1 MLLDAGHIHS
11 GYSQPWAIG
20 AGSANDRPW
29 VVSGDAFGLMAWTT
43 ADQAYELF
51 YKDDDARGLLGAIVT
66 AGVLKTPRWH
76 TTITTATLANLR
88 QTAENGFGP
97 SSGPFAGMVG
107 ADLSPSEG
115 WRRVYDVS
123 CHDIAAIWVAFFS
136 RCQRYCCRQAH
147 FSKPGFSPHYESC
160 KTARLSDSVC
170 VHACR

>member
-1 MLLDAGHIHS
+1 MSHWLVVLLDAGHIHS

-76 TTITTATLANLR
+76 TTIATATLANLR

-97 SSGPFAGMVG
+97 SSGPFTGMVG

-115 WRRVYDVS
+115 WRRVYD
-123 CHDIAAIWVAFFS
+123 A
-136 RCQRYCCRQAH
+136 Q

-160 KTARLSDSVC
+160 KTF
-170 VHACR
+170 